1 MSDTLFTRD
10 NLDSCLKELA
20 KEFRKINGSRIPAEI
35 ILIGGASVLINYGF
49 REMTYDMDA
58 IIRAS
63 SSMKDA
69 INHVG
74 DRLGH
79 PNAWLNT
86 DYMKLMAGRQYKND
100 LSDVVGILLEQQNN
114 GKKIHLDDIKRVA
127 DELYGGYDKIPESS
141 RIFIEAT
148 YQNLDLEELYKKIRE
163 DERQNKD
170 ILLEFQDHYP
180 EVLNGDN
187 LADILKAAKAR
198 KNATLPPLDAYA
210 DHNV

>member
-1 MSDTLFTRD
+1 M
-10 NLDSCLKELA
+10 
-20 KEFRKINGSRIPAEI
+20 
-35 ILIGGASVLINYGF
+35 
-49 REMTYDMDA
+49 
-58 IIRAS
+58 
-63 SSMKDA
+63 
-69 INHVG
+69 
-74 DRLGH
+74 
-79 PNAWLNT
+79 
-86 DYMKLMAGRQYKND
+86 
-100 LSDVVGILLEQQNN
+100 
-114 GKKIHLDDIKRVA
+114 A

-198 KNATLPPLDAYA
+198 KNATFPPLDAYA
-210 DHNV
+210 DQNVYL

>member
-1 MSDTLFTRD
+1 
-10 NLDSCLKELA
+10 
-20 KEFRKINGSRIPAEI
+20 
-35 ILIGGASVLINYGF
+35 
-49 REMTYDMDA
+49 
-58 IIRAS
+58 
-63 SSMKDA
+63 
-69 INHVG
+69 
-74 DRLGH
+74 
-79 PNAWLNT
+79 
-86 DYMKLMAGRQYKND
+86 MKLMAGRQYKND

-187 LADILKAAKAR
+187 LVDILKAAKAR